1 MIAIVD
7 YGSGNVAAIMNTLR
21 RRKIPHVLTCDPK
34 ELASADRY
42 VLPGVG
48 AFDPTMDNLMR
59 TGLVEVLNEQVLG
72 KGKKALG
79 VCVGM
84 HLLSEGS
91 EEGLLPGLGWIKGKV
106 RRIDT
111 SRLNSLPKLP
121 HMGWNSID
129 VTAAARLFDGIDTA
143 RGFYFLHSYY
153 FDAANDDEV
162 AARVTYGVELPCAVQ
177 RDNVYGVQFHPE
189 KSHSN
194 GTRLFENFAALT

>member
-7 YGSGNVAAIMNTLR
+7 YGSGNVGAIMNIFR
-21 RRKIPHVLTCDPK
+21 QRKIPHVLTNDPG
-34 ELASADRY
+34 ELRAADRY

-48 AFDPTMDNLMR
+48 AFDPTMSH
-59 TGLVEVLNEQVLG
+59 LVQSGIVDLLNEEVLG

-91 EEGLLPGLGWIKGKV
+91 EEGELPGLGWIKGKV
-106 RRIDT
+106 RRIDAA
-111 SRLNSLPKLP
+111 RLNSVPKLP
-121 HMGWNSID
+121 HMGWNSVD
-129 VTAAARLFDGIDTA
+129 VAEEASLFDGVDRD

-153 FDAANDDEV
+153 FDAAEPDEV
-162 AARVTYGVELPCAVQ
+162 AARVSYGADLPCAVE
-177 RDNVYGVQFHPE
+177 RDNVFGVQFHPE

-194 GTRLFENFAALT
+194 GTRLFENFAGLA